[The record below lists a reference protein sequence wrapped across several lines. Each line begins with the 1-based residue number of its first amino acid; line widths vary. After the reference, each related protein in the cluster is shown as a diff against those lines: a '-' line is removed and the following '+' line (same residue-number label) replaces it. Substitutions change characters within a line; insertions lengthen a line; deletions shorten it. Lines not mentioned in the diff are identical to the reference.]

1 MYSENLVQ
9 RNFDPDSLNAVSAVD
24 ITYVK
29 AALGWMYLAVVELS
43 TVACSTVAWATAR
56 CSRRTG

>member
-9 RNFDPDSLNAVSAVD
+9 RKFDPDSLNAVWAGD

-29 AALGWMYLAVVELS
+29 TTLGWVYLAVVELS